1 VSLHDDIDAF
11 AEDAAGSDLARLV
24 PLLRTIA
31 DAIGEAALSGPT
43 PKPAPK
49 KAAATTKQNAGT

>member
-49 KAAATTKQNAGT
+49 KAAATTK